1 MEKFVLNI
9 QDAYIVLVEDDPNAQ
24 LITLDLLRLGGANR
38 CYARKSADTAISFA
52 ERLPQVDLF
61 LVDINMP
68 GKSGYELL
76 AEIQEHETLKKARV
90 VAVSA
95 GTLVAEME
103 HARQL
108 GFDGFISKPLK
119 PGEFSSQVQ
128 RILEGESI
136 WDRS

>member
-1 MEKFVLNI
+1 MNTSTIEN
-9 QDAYIVLVEDDPNAQ
+9 AYIILVEDDPNAQ

-38 CYARKSADTAISFA
+38 CYARKNVDSAISFA
-52 ERLPQVDLF
+52 GRLPQIDLF

-76 AEIQEHETLKKARV
+76 AEVREHESLQKACI

-95 GTLVAEME
+95 GTLEAEIQR
-103 HARQL
+103 AREL

-119 PGEFSSQVQ
+119 PNEFVNQVK
-128 RILEGESI
+128 RILAGETV
-136 WDRS
+136 WDSR

>member
-1 MEKFVLNI
+1 MEIELTI

-38 CYARKSADTAISFA
+38 CYARKSADSAISFA
-52 ERLPQVDLF
+52 ERLPKVDLF

-76 AEIQEHETLKKARV
+76 AEIREHEMLKEARV

-103 HARQL
+103 HARRL

-119 PGEFSSQVQ
+119 PGEFAGQVQ
-128 RILEGESI
+128 RILDGEAI

>member
-1 MEKFVLNI
+1 MNRSLE
-9 QDAYIVLVEDDPNAQ
+9 DAYIILVEDDPNAQ

-38 CYARKSADTAISFA
+38 CYARKNVDSAIVFA

-68 GKSGYELL
+68 GKSGYEML
-76 AEIQEHETLKKARV
+76 AEVRQSENFPGSKI

-95 GTLVAEME
+95 GTLSTEIE
-103 HARQL
+103 RARQL

-119 PGEFSSQVQ
+119 PGEFSDQVQ
-128 RILEGESI
+128 RVLNGESI

>member
-1 MEKFVLNI
+1 METDLTL

-38 CYARKSADTAISFA
+38 CYARKSADSAITFA
-52 ERLPQVDLF
+52 ERLPKVDLF

-76 AEIQEHETLKKARV
+76 GEIREHDMLKEARV

-95 GTLVAEME
+95 GTLMAEME

-119 PGEFSSQVQ
+119 PGEFAGQIQ
-128 RILEGESI
+128 RILTGEAI

>member
-1 MEKFVLNI
+1 MNTDLTLQE
-9 QDAYIVLVEDDPNAQ
+9 AYIVLVEDDPNAQ

-38 CYARKSADTAISFA
+38 CYARKNADAAITFA

-76 AEIQEHETLKKARV
+76 AEIRSHETLQSARV

-95 GTLVAEME
+95 GTLIAEIE
-103 HARQL
+103 RARQL
-108 GFDGFISKPLK
+108 GFDSFISKPLK
-119 PGEFSSQVQ
+119 PGEFSKQVQ
-128 RILEGESI
+128 RILSGEAI

>member
-1 MEKFVLNI
+1 MNTSLEN
-9 QDAYIVLVEDDPNAQ
+9 AYIILVEDDPNAQ
-24 LITLDLLRLGGANR
+24 LITLDLLRLAGANR
-38 CYARKSADTAISFA
+38 CYARKNVDSAIAFA

-68 GKSGYELL
+68 GKSGYEMLD
-76 AEIQEHETLKKARV
+76 EVKQGENFPDSKI

-95 GTLVAEME
+95 GTLSTEME
-103 HARQL
+103 RARQL

-119 PGEFSSQVQ
+119 PGEFSDQVQ
-128 RILEGESI
+128 RVLNGESI

>member
-1 MEKFVLNI
+1 MDKTLTLKN
-9 QDAYIVLVEDDPNAQ
+9 AYIILVEDDPNAQ
-24 LITLDLLRLGGANR
+24 LITLDLLRLSGANR
-38 CYARKSADTAISFA
+38 CYARKSVDSAISFA

-76 AEIQEHETLKKARV
+76 TEVRNHETLHSAKL

-95 GTLVAEME
+95 GTLMAEIE
-103 HARQL
+103 RARQL
-108 GFDGFISKPLK
+108 GFDGFISKPIK
-119 PGEFSSQVQ
+119 PDQFSQQVQ
-128 RILEGESI
+128 RVLDGESI

>member
-1 MEKFVLNI
+1 MTTPLTLQE
-9 QDAYIVLVEDDPNAQ
+9 AYIILVEDDPNAQ

-38 CYARKSADTAISFA
+38 CYARKNVDSAVSFA

-68 GKSGYELL
+68 GKSGYEML
-76 AEIQEHETLKKARV
+76 AEVRAHPTLQAAKV

-95 GTLVAEME
+95 GTLMAEIE
-103 HARQL
+103 RAQQL
-108 GFDGFISKPLK
+108 GFNGFISKPIK
-119 PGEFSSQVQ
+119 PAEFAKQVQ
-128 RILEGESI
+128 RILDGETI

>member
-1 MEKFVLNI
+1 METGLTL

-52 ERLPQVDLF
+52 ERLPKVDLF

-76 AEIQEHETLKKARV
+76 AEIREHDLLKDARV

-95 GTLVAEME
+95 GTLIAEME

-108 GFDGFISKPLK
+108 GFNGFISKPLK
-119 PGEFSSQVQ
+119 PGEFSNQVQ
-128 RILEGESI
+128 RILNGEAI